1 MNPSSQGENVKVPS
15 DKASWFFRRLRN
27 LRRRRRCWLRLQ
39 LITLQ
44 RPCTGEATE
53 GAPAV
58 SLEVAVPNGIA
69 ASSPAEQR
77 KSAKHAIG
85 QLMSIGYIMLYHAKP
100 IMVNVNNQ
108 TCVQTVCISSNIL
121 WQIRQFST
129 LIHISIVALLD
140 KLFLHLFTCFSFAKK
155 LSVSLKHATG
165 SCCWP
170 HHALCASWKFGFP
183 AQLGRSLKLPV
194 SDNMN
199 ASYFQAA
206 VKRHRFMILYI
217 YMISRPEDPE
227 SASFILLRYLWC
239 KWAAKRDHYGL
250 CAGLSFQLIS
260 NRVKMG

>member
-1 MNPSSQGENVKVPS
+1 MLPLVSTEEDVSIVELLCGSTSGKCVDISGDLVQAIQDGILLMPHLRNGCNLRLHSHELINNWMNPSSQGENVKVPS

-170 HHALCASWKFGFP
+170 HHALCAS
-183 AQLGRSLKLPV
+183 
-194 SDNMN
+194 
-199 ASYFQAA
+199 
-206 VKRHRFMILYI
+206 
-217 YMISRPEDPE
+217 
-227 SASFILLRYLWC
+227 
-239 KWAAKRDHYGL
+239 
-250 CAGLSFQLIS
+250 
-260 NRVKMG
+260 